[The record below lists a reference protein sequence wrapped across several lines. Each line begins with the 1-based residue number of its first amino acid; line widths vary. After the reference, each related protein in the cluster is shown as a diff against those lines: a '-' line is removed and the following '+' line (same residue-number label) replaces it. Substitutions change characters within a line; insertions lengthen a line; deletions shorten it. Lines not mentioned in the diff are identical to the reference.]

1 MDYVE
6 VSEVVRQGDNVFLPE
21 AWIGRKFRC
30 KLTGEVLELTKDNV
44 RPKAFLSFGES
55 YIDLG
60 DGYYSRA
67 GGSFEE
73 ITE

>member
-1 MDYVE
+1 MDFIE
-6 VSEVVRQGDNVFLPE
+6 ASEVVQQGDNVFRPE

-44 RPKAFLSFGES
+44 HPKAFLSFGECF
-55 YIDLG
+55 IDLG

-73 ITE
+73 IKE

>member
-1 MDYVE
+1 MDYTE
-6 VSEVVRQGDNVFLPE
+6 ASEVVRQGDYVFHPE

-44 RPKAFLSFGES
+44 RPKAFLSFGECS
-55 YIDLG
+55 IDLG